1 MIRPPPRSTRTYT
14 LFPYTTLF
22 RSWNRT
28 FMLDREIG
36 DTFAC
41 IDTIGRGKCL
51 GRASLLTCIAA
62 TAAIPARAVWSKLQ
76 CGIDRTQEQPASVAA
91 AYQIAVLALPA
102 QPRSLGQWFLHD
114 RSCIHKDLE
123 RPACFVNQT
132 T

>member
-1 MIRPPPRSTRTYT
+1 
-14 LFPYTTLF
+14 
-22 RSWNRT
+22 
-28 FMLDREIG
+28 MLDGEIG

-76 CGIDRTQEQPASVAA
+76 CGIDRTQEQPASVAE

-102 QPRSLGQWFLHD
+102 QPRSLGQWFLHY
-114 RSCIHKDLE
+114 RSRSEAQSVGKECV
-123 RPACFVNQT
+123 RTCRSWWSQYP
-132 T
+132 

>member
-1 MIRPPPRSTRTYT
+1 
-14 LFPYTTLF
+14 
-22 RSWNRT
+22 
-28 FMLDREIG
+28 MLDREIG

-114 RSCIHKDLE
+114 RSCTHKIGKSAGRE
-123 RPACFVNQT
+123 RGGQYGK
-132 T
+132 